1 MIVCTFNARTL
12 ASDAS
17 IEDLMVQARMIKYDI
32 IDLTE
37 TRRHESHHA
46 VFDTGEEL
54 FLGTCDKRGV
64 GGIGVLVNTNLA
76 KSIDSFECLTTRI
89 GRLHLNRCDSLPA
102 VSIFVVYAPTSHYDE
117 REIEK
122 FYMELEKFYKED
134 HTFYKIIVGDVNAKI
149 GPRRSAEELHIRT
162 HGLEWNEQGE
172 RLSEFIMSTKTIH
185 GNSQFQKA
193 ESKRWTWESPGGRFH
208 NEIDHIIF
216 NRRFCLTDVA
226 VVPKFR
232 TGSDHRLLRAKF
244 YFTERGERAAK
255 FKKRTPRMTTNWE
268 LFGTIA
274 ATREDAIVDNI
285 DEEYDRLV
293 QHLHECARN
302 AKREIATKSRLSS
315 KTLELIRQRGLAHAS
330 GNRKLTSELAKQ
342 CRDAIKEDL
351 KERRAEVLV
360 DAAEAGKSIRN
371 ARLSFANYKTKMTAL
386 RRPDGSIT
394 SSRTAMEKIIH
405 DFYSNLFDSH
415 VHLPTY
421 QIPQD
426 GYVVPNVLPSE

>member
-1 MIVCTFNARTL
+1 
-12 ASDAS
+12 
-17 IEDLMVQARMIKYDI
+17 MVQAPMNKYDI
-32 IDLTE
+32 IGLTE

-64 GGIGVLVNTNLA
+64 GGVGVLVNTNLA

-89 GRLHLNRCDSLPA
+89 GHFHLNRCGSLPA

-134 HTFYKIIVGDVNAKI
+134 HTFYKITVGDFNAKI
-149 GPRRSAEELHIRT
+149 GPRRSAEELHIGT

-216 NRRFCLTDVA
+216 NRWFCLTDVA

-232 TGSDHRLLRAKF
+232 MGSDHRHLAPELRRRKRAAWKAFKNVEEIAKRTKNLRLRA
-244 YFTERGERAAK
+244 
-255 FKKRTPRMTTNWE
+255 
-268 LFGTIA
+268 
-274 ATREDAIVDNI
+274 
-285 DEEYDRLV
+285 
-293 QHLHECARN
+293 H
-302 AKREIATKSRLSS
+302 
-315 KTLELIRQRGLAHAS
+315 
-330 GNRKLTSELAKQ
+330 
-342 CRDAIKEDL
+342 
-351 KERRAEVLV
+351 
-360 DAAEAGKSIRN
+360 
-371 ARLSFANYKTKMTAL
+371 
-386 RRPDGSIT
+386 
-394 SSRTAMEKIIH
+394 
-405 DFYSNLFDSH
+405 LFDS
-415 VHLPTY
+415 T
-421 QIPQD
+421 
-426 GYVVPNVLPSE
+426 VLPALTYASETWPLCKQDENAIQVSQRRIERAMLGISRFTQMRERIRSSDIHRRSRIRDAVSFAKVSKIRWAGHVMRFKDDRWTRAVTDWIPRDVKRPRGRPPTRWSDFFVKIMNDRFEALHVPGANRCHWATLACNRDKWRRYWRPLEQIDD